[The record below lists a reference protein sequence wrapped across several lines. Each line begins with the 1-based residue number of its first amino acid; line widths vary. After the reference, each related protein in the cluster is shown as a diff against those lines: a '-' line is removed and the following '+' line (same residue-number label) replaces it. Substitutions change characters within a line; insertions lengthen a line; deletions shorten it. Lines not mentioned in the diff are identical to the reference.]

1 MKRQVFTLHCGV
13 GPMMRAREAVGAV
26 PGVIAAEPIPGR
38 CALQVWRSDEVPE
51 AALREIVRRFEQ
63 AGP

>member
-1 MKRQVFTLHCGV
+1 
-13 GPMMRAREAVGAV
+13 MMRAREAVGAV
-26 PGVIAAEPIPGR
+26 PGVIAAEPVPGR

-51 AALREIVRRFEQ
+51 AALREIVRQFEQ